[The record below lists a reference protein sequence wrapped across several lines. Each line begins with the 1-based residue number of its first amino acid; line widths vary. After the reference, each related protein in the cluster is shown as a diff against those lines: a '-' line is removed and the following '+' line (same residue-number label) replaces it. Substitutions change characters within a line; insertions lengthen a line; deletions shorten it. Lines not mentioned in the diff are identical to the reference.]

1 MQKAADALHK
11 KGGIK
16 NIYKVWQRLGR
27 IKEKH
32 KRVSAHYQIEVE
44 QKEALATAIS
54 WNYQPLPP
62 TTNKQE
68 GIYFIRTNIEQAQ
81 EKLVW
86 DIYNTLRNVE
96 STFRCLKTDLNVRP
110 IYHQNDERIKSHI
123 YLTLLAYQ
131 MVNTIRYMLKQAG
144 IYHS

>member
-32 KRVSAHYQIEVE
+32 KRVSAHYQIKVE

-68 GIYFIRTNIEQAQ
+68 GIYFIRTNIEQAP
-81 EKLVW
+81 EKL
-86 DIYNTLRNVE
+86 T
-96 STFRCLKTDLNVRP
+96 TDLG
-110 IYHQNDERIKSHI
+110 
-123 YLTLLAYQ
+123 YLQYP
-131 MVNTIRYMLKQAG
+131 
-144 IYHS
+144 S